1 MANLDINAAPNVSS
15 IVDQPMTQASDFGAG
30 MLEQAGAGVK
40 SAGMQ
45 LAEARIRVDN
55 RRDTINRSRLKNQ
68 FSDEVEAEY
77 QRRLAESD
85 LTDPAQSEDFM
96 AWTNNKAMEILGTHE
111 GSQESVGKLT
121 LKFDD
126 IRASYTRQYSRDI
139 ITAGQKYVM
148 EDMDKEGNQIIQDVG
163 ITGDLDLAF
172 DLSESLVADNAD
184 VLKPQQERAKVL
196 QYQQASV
203 KAAFDKAMADLNY
216 DGAAKVLADPKVIE
230 VMDPKEY
237 RSLKA
242 THTKALHAE
251 GKGAREANQKLAELA
266 SYDPTISTIE
276 EARVKYGMHLAQKAA
291 GLKKTRQTLGEKIAE
306 YERAKAKAEGL
317 PSYKATPE
325 EVDKISGAYIKSAE
339 GNMRRD
345 EKIAQVESIVGE
357 MTPETMMELND
368 AIHDEEMEPAKR
380 LGAFKAVYPD
390 MTPEQA
396 KDILSLSFKDP
407 SDDGEGG
414 GSTIKERQ
422 MDIVNNLVDRFATGD
437 LDPQEDKKFRGAIA
451 ILTTGGSH
459 QDPDSGEI
467 IVIPGMAMPRYVT
480 EAYTRRGET
489 IPVPAASAAGGDLGT
504 GSQGGATDIDAPDP
518 QETLFGASGL
528 VPGIESAVVAGLSR
542 LPGGIGEF
550 VAEHSPIDAA
560 AVQSARAKVKLM
572 VNELVTAL
580 SKSPK
585 LAEAERMRVLKSIDL
600 DPSLVDNVG
609 AYRSRIY
616 ALDDVLRSVNEDA
629 KKILD
634 LPRGRT
640 TRNERRRAMEVY
652 NRSEVFLDR
661 LGAPPVLS
669 SPEKAAKEAE
679 ALGLQDGD
687 MFRVQTPSG
696 GYQLRTWGGKKEQE

>member
-15 IVDQPMTQASDFGAG
+15 IVDQPMTQASDFGAS
-30 MLEQAGAGVK
+30 MLEQAGADVK

-96 AWTNNKAMEILGTHE
+96 AWTNNKAMEMLGTHE

-196 QYQQASV
+196 QYQQAAV

-251 GKGAREANQKLAELA
+251 GKGAREANQKLAEIA
-266 SYDPTISTIE
+266 HYDGISIE
-276 EARVKYGMHLAQKAA
+276 EARRKYGPALAKKAA
-291 GLKKTRQTLGEKIAE
+291 GTQKTRQTLAEKIQD
-306 YERAKAKAEGL
+306 YEVQKAEALGA

-459 QDPDSGEI
+459 QDPDTGEI

-518 QETLFGASGL
+518 QETIFGASGL
-528 VPGIESAVVAGLSR
+528 VPGVESAAVAGGAR
-542 LPGGIGEF
+542 LPFGIGQF
-550 VAEHSPIDAA
+550 VADNSPIDAA

-585 LAEAERMRVLKSIDL
+585 LAEAERMRVLESIDL
-600 DPSLVDNVG
+600 DPSLIDNVG

-616 ALDDVLRSVNEDA
+616 AIDDVLRSVNEDA
-629 KKILD
+629 QKILN

-652 NRSEVFLDR
+652 NRSEIFLDR